1 MKRPTPPQ
9 EGNKVGLCIGGSA
22 AVRMGA
28 FAGGTSGRY
37 GRKRRKGALGGK
49 GRKKAETK
57 GLSGVSALIIR
68 FLNTS
73 LCCDHK
79 VKAAT

>member
-1 MKRPTPPQ
+1 
-9 EGNKVGLCIGGSA
+9 VGLCFEGSA
-22 AVRMGA
+22 AVQMGA
-28 FAGGTSGRY
+28 FAGGTSGRH
-37 GRKRRKGALGGK
+37 GRKRRKGARGGK